1 MMTALLPWQEVTVGS
16 SLMLAAASRIH
27 LDAEEL
33 HRQLTAAIDSVPE
46 PARNRYGSD
55 DGTWTSIPLMY
66 RDAKGGN
73 QVQPPL
79 DHLPILSDLVAREGL
94 DPFGMHIIRQP
105 GGGTLRW
112 HFDHQ
117 ALHLDVCR
125 LLIAGQVPV
134 SAFTWIAHEKWAF
147 PAGTLWTGDFALPH
161 QVENPSDQDRLVIA
175 IDCAVTPEIRAL
187 FPPALHA
194 DAAKRHFLA
203 QIACN
208 LLTDH
213 RARQSTTAI
222 A

>member
-1 MMTALLPWQEVTVGS
+1 MLPWQEVTVGS

-46 PARNRYGSD
+46 PARNRYGRD
-55 DGTWTSIPLMY
+55 DGAWTAITLMA
-66 RDAKGGN
+66 RDGVGRN
-73 QVQPPL
+73 QDQPPL
-79 DHLPILSDLVAREGL
+79 VHLPILSDLIAREGIT
-94 DPFGMHIIRQP
+94 PFGMHIIRQP
-105 GGGTLRW
+105 AGGTLRW
-112 HFDHQ
+112 HFDNQ

-134 SAFTWIAHEKWAF
+134 TAYTWIGHERLAF

-187 FPPALHA
+187 FPAALSA
-194 DAAKRHFLA
+194 DAATRRFLA
-203 QIACN
+203 QEACN
-208 LLTDH
+208 RLADH
-213 RARQSTTAI
+213 RVRQTTTAT